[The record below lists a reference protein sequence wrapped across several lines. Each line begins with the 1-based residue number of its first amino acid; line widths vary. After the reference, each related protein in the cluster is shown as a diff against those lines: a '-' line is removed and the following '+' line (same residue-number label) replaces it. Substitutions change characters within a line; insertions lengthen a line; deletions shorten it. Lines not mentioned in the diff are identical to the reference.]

1 MASKEMISHGE
12 QQRERI
18 LSYIRTYIDFYG
30 YGPSIKEIGDH
41 VGISSPNAV
50 RSHLEKLQDQ
60 GLIRMTPRI
69 PRSVRPVPGQRRAVP
84 E

>member
-12 QQRERI
+12 RQREKMLTFI
-18 LSYIRTYIDFYG
+18 ETYADFYS

-50 RSHLEKLQDQ
+50 RAHLEKLQEQ

-69 PRSVRPVPGQRRAVP
+69 PRSISVVKQA
-84 E
+84 